1 MFRATQMLAY
11 HGRTALLLGPMPRR
25 TNLVAA
31 NSPHAL
37 RSHLVIAKTVRAE
50 PESETDLLN
59 RLHNILLDG
68 GRRY

>member
-25 TNLVAA
+25 SNLVAA
-31 NSPHAL
+31 NLPNAL
-37 RSHLVIAKTVRAE
+37 KSHLAIAKTARAE
-50 PESETDLLN
+50 PESETVLLT